1 MINFRRS
8 VVISALLLA
17 ALGSTAIA
25 QSGQNATGTG
35 GTSMQGSDSRMQAPI
50 GHRQPRPSDFT
61 NEQRANNSIDQISP
75 EDAALNRK
83 LRSICRGC

>member
-8 VVISALLLA
+8 AVISALLLA

-25 QSGQNATGTG
+25 QSGQNAAGTG
-35 GTSMQGSDSRMQAPI
+35 GTSIQGSDSRMQAPI

-61 NEQRANNSIDQISP
+61 NEQRANSIDQISP